1 MLSLLNKT
9 PFWLR
14 TVIGLVAGIA
24 VGVIFGERAVPYVEP
39 IGDLFLRLIKM
50 LIVPLVFFTIASSI
64 AKLGHQDGGKTV
76 KLGVQTILW
85 FMVTSALAVT
95 LGLGIGH
102 LFQPGLGLTGL
113 PLAELKPKD
122 IPPVVD
128 VFLGIV
134 PTNIIDAFAK
144 GQVLSVVFVAIIVGA
159 ALAALRDKTESL
171 SRIVDQGS
179 QVMFQITRWIIR
191 LTPIGVFGLI
201 GSVVGSYGLESLTP
215 LLGFIGAIY
224 LACLIHVFVIYPIL
238 LKLHGLRVSGF
249 YKGVFQAQ
257 QTAFFTCSS
266 LGTLPVSLNSAINN
280 LKLSPSYAGF
290 AIPLGANMKMD
301 GCGAIYPAIASI
313 FTANYFGIELT
324 PAHIVIIYIS
334 SILGSLATAGVPG
347 VATVMLT
354 LTLTAAGL
362 PLEGLALLAAI
373 DRIIDMVRTATNVT
387 GQILIPTL
395 VARENGLIDKE
406 SPLLIRP
413 EVSVIKP

>member
-1 MLSLLNKT
+1 MLSLLNKI

-14 TVIGLVAGIA
+14 TVIGLVTGIA

-64 AKLGHQDGGKTV
+64 AKLGHQDGGKAV

-113 PLAELKPKD
+113 PLAELKPKE

-201 GSVVGSYGLESLTP
+201 GAVVGSYGLESLTP

-290 AIPLGANMKMD
+290 AVPLGANMKMD

-413 EVSVIKP
+413 SNHT

>member
-1 MLSLLNKT
+1 MLSLLNKI

-14 TVIGLVAGIA
+14 TVIGLIAGIA
-24 VGVIFGERAVPYVEP
+24 IGVIYGEQAVPYVQP

-64 AKLGHQDGGKTV
+64 AKLGHQDGGKAV

-85 FMVTSALAVT
+85 FMITSALAVT

-102 LFQPGLGLTGL
+102 LLQPGLGLTGL
-113 PLAELKPKD
+113 PLAELKPKE

-159 ALAALRDKTESL
+159 ALAALRDKTEAL
-171 SRIVDQGS
+171 SRIVEQGS
-179 QVMFQITRWIIR
+179 QVMFQITRWVIR

-238 LKLHGLRVSGF
+238 LKLHGLRLSGF
-249 YKGVFQAQ
+249 YSGVFQAQ

-290 AIPLGANMKMD
+290 AVPLGANMKMD

-413 EVSVIKP
+413 SNHA

>member
-1 MLSLLNKT
+1 MLSLLNKI

-64 AKLGHQDGGKTV
+64 AKLGHQDGGKAV

-85 FMVTSALAVT
+85 FMITSALAVT

-134 PTNIIDAFAK
+134 PTNIIDAFAE

-171 SRIVDQGS
+171 SRIVEQGS
-179 QVMFQITRWIIR
+179 QVMFQITRWVIR

-290 AIPLGANMKMD
+290 AVPLGANMKMD

-313 FTANYFGIELT
+313 FTANYFGIDLT

-413 EVSVIKP
+413 S

>member
-1 MLSLLNKT
+1 MLSLLNKI

-64 AKLGHQDGGKTV
+64 AKLGHQDGGKAV

-85 FMVTSALAVT
+85 FMITSALAVT

-159 ALAALRDKTESL
+159 ALAALRDKTEAL

-290 AIPLGANMKMD
+290 AVPLGANMKMD

-324 PAHIVIIYIS
+324 TAQIVLIYFS
-334 SILGSLATAGVPG
+334 SVLGSLATAGVPG

-354 LTLTAAGL
+354 ITLVTVGL
-362 PLEGLALLAAI
+362 PIEGLALLAAI